1 LKVDSVL
8 WKHLT
13 WIAKVINSTV
23 SFIWLQVINTMFI
36 IFLQR
41 INLDVCDFVVQ
52 WSAEASRLWPC

>member
-36 IFLQR
+36 IFLQ
-41 INLDVCDFVVQ
+41 
-52 WSAEASRLWPC
+52 